1 MIIKRSDDVNTPPH
15 DEPASRGP
23 TALHEASARARA
35 PAQPDADAAAA
46 EDSSDFDGTA
56 ESGLLAQVS
65 MMLRASW
72 ASPVRGV
79 LVALCVATFLVV
91 AATAYGQVKLNSWN
105 QPFYDALS
113 HKNMPEFWTQLGVFG
128 VIAGALLALNVGQR
142 WLVETLKLKLREGLV
157 IDLVQG
163 WMKPGRAFRLAHAG
177 SIGVNPDQRMHE
189 DARHLTELSGDLGV
203 GLLQASILLASF
215 ISVLWGISR
224 NFAFHAAGRA
234 IVIPGYMVWA
244 AVLYSGS
251 ASLLSYWVGR
261 NLIRNNANRYA
272 READLRFSLVR
283 VNEHIDSIALARA
296 EPDEERRIDHDLSH
310 VLKAMRLLVTGNT
323 RLTWVTAGYGWF
335 TLVAPILVAAPLYF
349 EGTLTFGGLM
359 LASGAFMQV
368 QSSLRW
374 FVDNFSTLAD
384 WRATLLRVAN
394 FRRAVIMSDVLHD
407 TTGRIEFVE
416 GKPGIVTFDNVTI
429 ASPAGG
435 VKLKEA
441 HVEIS
446 ARERVLVVGD
456 SGTGKTLLFRALAGL
471 WPWGSGRV
479 ARPSAESAYFMP
491 RTQYFPPGTL
501 REALAYPTTVN
512 EFTSEACLHALE
524 RLGLERLG
532 PLLDAP
538 GRWDL
543 TLTEGEQHSL
553 AFASVLLHAPRW
565 LVIDEALEALEDEQ
579 RPRVMQLLATD
590 LRETTI
596 LYIGRAVA
604 QDGSFKRVLHLESDG
619 EALTLGAKKPSAD
632 SPPPAATVV
641 SA

>member
-1 MIIKRSDDVNTPPH
+1 MIIKRSDDVNT
-15 DEPASRGP
+15 A
-23 TALHEASARARA
+23 HERA
-35 PAQPDADAAAA
+35 PGERSPGQTVAAASEA
-46 EDSSDFDGTA
+46 DESSDFDGTA
-56 ESGLLAQVS
+56 ESGLLAQVG

-72 ASPVRGV
+72 ASPVRG
-79 LVALCVATFLVV
+79 ALIALSVATFLVV
-91 AATAYGQVKLNSWN
+91 AATAYGQIKLNNWN

-113 HKNMPEFWTQLGVFG
+113 HKNLPEFWTQLGVFG

-157 IDLVQG
+157 RDLVQG
-163 WMKPGRAFRLAHAG
+163 WMVPGRAFRLAHAG
-177 SIGVNPDQRMHE
+177 AMGVNPDQRMHE

-215 ISVLWGISR
+215 TSVLWRISS

-244 AVLYSGS
+244 AVIYSGS

-296 EPDEERRIDHDLSH
+296 EPDEERRIDHDLSS
-310 VLKAMRLLVTGNT
+310 VLRAMRLLVTGNT

-394 FRRAVIMSDVLHD
+394 FRRAVITSDVLHD
-407 TTGRIEFVE
+407 TIGRIEFIE
-416 GKPGIVTFDNVTI
+416 GKPGIVSLDSIAI

-435 VKLKEA
+435 VKLKEP
-441 HVEIS
+441 HVEIQ

-479 ARPSAESAYFMP
+479 ARPAGESMLFMP

-501 REALAYPTTVN
+501 REVLAYPTTVN

-543 TLTEGEQHSL
+543 TLTEAEQHSL

-565 LVIDEALEALEDEQ
+565 LIIDEALEALEDEQ
-579 RPRVMQLLATD
+579 RPKLIELLAKD
-590 LRETTI
+590 LADTGI

-604 QDGSFKRVLHLESDG
+604 QDNLFTRVLHLVTDG
-619 EALTLGAKKPSAD
+619 TELKLGGKI
-632 SPPPAATVV
+632 PAAVPPTP
-641 SA
+641 AAATAGG